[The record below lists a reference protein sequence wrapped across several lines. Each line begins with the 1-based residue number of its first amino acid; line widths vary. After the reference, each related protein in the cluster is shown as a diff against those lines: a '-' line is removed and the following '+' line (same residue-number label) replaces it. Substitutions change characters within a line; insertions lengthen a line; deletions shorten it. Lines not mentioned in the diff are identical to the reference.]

1 MSRYYLDC
9 YNSILMDFESKIL
22 KNDSFPL
29 LLGPCVIESEALL
42 YEIARKLEQIFQK
55 LNQED
60 LMDGVVP
67 VFKAS
72 YDKANRTSIHSFRG
86 PGLEAGLNALAKIK
100 ADFGFPVVSDV
111 HEINQVK
118 ESAEVLDI
126 IQIPAFL
133 CRQTDLVA
141 SAASTGKVLNIK
153 KGQFLSPPEI
163 KNIVDKCKEL
173 NNHKVFI
180 CERGNSFGYNNL
192 VVDMRMFEQARQ
204 MGIRTVF
211 DATHSCQMPGAGGDR
226 SLGNSHFA
234 PILARAA
241 VASGATGL
249 FAETHPNPS
258 EALSDGPNMIPLAN
272 LEEALRDVL
281 LVRKLFLNNKKETLV

>member
-1 MSRYYLDC
+1 
-9 YNSILMDFESKIL
+9 MDFESKIL

-241 VASGATGL
+241 VAAGATGL

-258 EALSDGPNMIPLAN
+258 EALSDGPNMIPLSN

>member
-1 MSRYYLDC
+1 
-9 YNSILMDFESKIL
+9 MDFESKIL

-211 DATHSCQMPGAGGDR
+211 DATHSCQMPGAGGDH

-241 VASGATGL
+241 VAAGATGL

-258 EALSDGPNMIPLAN
+258 EALSDGPNMIPLSN

>member
-1 MSRYYLDC
+1 
-9 YNSILMDFESKIL
+9 MDFTSKIL
-22 KNDSFPL
+22 KTGSFPL

-42 YEIARKLEQIFQK
+42 YEVCRKLEQIFQK
-55 LNQED
+55 LHQEN
-60 LMDGVVP
+60 LMQDVVP

-72 YDKANRTSIHSFRG
+72 FDKANRTSIHSFRG
-86 PGLEAGLNALAKIK
+86 PGLEAGLNALAKVK
-100 ADFGFPVVSDV
+100 ADFGFPVVSDI
-111 HEINQVK
+111 HEIHQVK

-126 IQIPAFL
+126 LQIPAFL
-133 CRQTDLVA
+133 CRQTDLIA

-173 NNHKVFI
+173 NNNKVFI

-204 MGIRTVF
+204 MGIRTIF

-234 PILARAA
+234 PILARSA
-241 VASGATGL
+241 VAAGATGL
-249 FAETHPNPS
+249 FAETHPDPS
-258 EALSDGPNMIPLAN
+258 SALSDGPNMIPLSN

-281 LVRKLFLNNKKETLV
+281 LVRKLFLQTKKETIA